1 MVGLEISKT
10 QILYMKT
17 FDKSGYKNL
26 KNEKYV
32 RMKDTCITHDFIAPN
47 KESFSATTYA
57 KSYYK
62 NIKSKQDLL
71 KIKALFLIESQS

>member
-10 QILYMKT
+10 QILHENIS
-17 FDKSGYKNL
+17 KSGYKNL

-32 RMKDTCITHDFIAPN
+32 RMKDTHITHDFIAPN
-47 KESFSATTYA
+47 KESFLTTACA

-62 NIKSKQDLL
+62 NIK
-71 KIKALFLIESQS
+71 

>member
-1 MVGLEISKT
+1 
-10 QILYMKT
+10 MKT

-32 RMKDTCITHDFIAPN
+32 RMKDTRITHDFIAPN
-47 KESFSATTYA
+47 KESFLTTTCA

-62 NIKSKQDLL
+62 NIKY
-71 KIKALFLIESQS
+71 KARLVKN

>member
-1 MVGLEISKT
+1 
-10 QILYMKT
+10 MKT

-32 RMKDTCITHDFIAPN
+32 RMKDTRITHDFIAPN
-47 KESFSATTYA
+47 KESFLTTTCA
-57 KSYYK
+57 KSCYK